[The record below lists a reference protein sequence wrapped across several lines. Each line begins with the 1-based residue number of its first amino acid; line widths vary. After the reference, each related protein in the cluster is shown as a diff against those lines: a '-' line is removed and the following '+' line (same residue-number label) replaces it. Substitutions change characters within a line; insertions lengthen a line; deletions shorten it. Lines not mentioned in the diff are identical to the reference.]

1 MNRYLPTVACVAI
14 AFMSGCGD
22 DPAGPS
28 GEGWQ
33 EVTVDGITLAW
44 LAEGDSLQVELTAPT
59 TGWVAAGFD
68 PSVGMQDANILIG
81 YFDADSSST
90 AIRDD
95 WGNAPASHRSDLL
108 MGGTEDILSFEASES
123 AGTTT
128 LSFAILL
135 DTGDAYDKPL
145 EHGSS
150 YDVILAYGPDGA
162 DDFTTQHELATVTT
176 VTLQE

>member
-1 MNRYLPTVACVAI
+1 MDKRLLMLALPMLLFVP
-14 AFMSGCGD
+14 GCGD
-22 DPAGPS
+22 EPAGPS

-33 EVTVDGITLAW
+33 EVTAEGITLAW
-44 LAEGDSLQVELTAPT
+44 LAEGDSLQVEVTAPT

-68 PSVGMQDANILIG
+68 PSVGMQDANVLIG
-81 YFDADSSST
+81 YFDTDSSSA

-95 WGNAPASHRSDLL
+95 WGNAPASHRSDLA
-108 MGGTEDILSFEASES
+108 MGGTQDVRSFDALED
-123 AGTTT
+123 AGSTT
-128 LSFAILL
+128 LSFTILL

-145 EHGSS
+145 EQGST

-176 VTLQE
+176 ITLQE